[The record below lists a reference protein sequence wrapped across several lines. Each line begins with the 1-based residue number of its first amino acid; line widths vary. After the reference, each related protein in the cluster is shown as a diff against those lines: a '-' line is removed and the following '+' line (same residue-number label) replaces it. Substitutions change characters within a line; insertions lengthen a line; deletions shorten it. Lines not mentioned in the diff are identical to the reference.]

1 MKQLQP
7 GLLATTHAVHILH
20 ETSNVCK
27 CKDNLQHCTWSWIQ
41 QRKDMKQSKLW
52 PGAPSGKGRSAKSG
66 KEKGNYCRE
75 KNITME
81 RESEEGS
88 LNCNKPRA
96 RQNSLT
102 HTHPV
107 YTSLLRIKPCSRKT
121 KHSKRSLWHL
131 QLCRLKTPRILPREP
146 PHHKVHLVAV
156 LEHSVVSHDLQG
168 HDGSVPS
175 CRLIGDVQISI
186 FSAPSEE
193 TPSANEGHVVEL

>member
-102 HTHPV
+102 HTHTQFIPV
-107 YTSLLRIKPCSRKT
+107 YSGSSRAAG
-121 KHSKRSLWHL
+121 
-131 QLCRLKTPRILPREP
+131 RLNTPN
-146 PHHKVHLVAV
+146 
-156 LEHSVVSHDLQG
+156 
-168 HDGSVPS
+168 VPS
-175 CRLIGDVQISI
+175 DICSFVALKHPESCQENHLTTRSI
-186 FSAPSEE
+186 
-193 TPSANEGHVVEL
+193 